1 MAGTPT
7 KITPAIAALLAD
19 EHAAGASFRELERKH
34 PGLSRA
40 RIAVHVKRELQ
51 RRRAEADQV
60 RAERG
65 ATADQMRAVRAD
77 AEAGLPPRVRRQRAG
92 QLIRGESLGAFL
104 DANDYASNLRAERI
118 RERGLHPVRATNWQV
133 DCDDNEWRDY
143 LASRDTWPP
152 HVDPEKA
159 TRRWRLGTAI
169 K

>member
-1 MAGTPT
+1 VAGTPT
-7 KITPAIAALLAD
+7 KITPAIAALLTD

-51 RRRAEADQV
+51 RRQAEADQV
-60 RAERG
+60 RAERR
-65 ATADQMRAVRAD
+65 ATADHARAVRAD
-77 AEAGLPPRVRRQRAG
+77 AEAALPPRVRRQLAG
-92 QLIRGESLGAFL
+92 QFIRGDNLSALL

-118 RERGLHPVRATNWQV
+118 RERGLHPLQATNWQV

-159 TRRWRLGTAI
+159 TKRWRLGTAI